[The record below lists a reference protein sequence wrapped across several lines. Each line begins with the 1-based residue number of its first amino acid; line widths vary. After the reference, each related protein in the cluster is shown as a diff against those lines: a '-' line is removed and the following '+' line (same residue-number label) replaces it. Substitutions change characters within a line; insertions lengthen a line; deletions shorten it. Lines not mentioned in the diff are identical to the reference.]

1 MCTQFYKKSVV
12 LTLFLLIF
20 SISAVYAQRAPS
32 IGVFFEASGTG
43 VTPADINNI
52 TNKIITELNSWGT
65 LNASQGADKGEYT
78 IRGALS
84 IQSGNFIASAVTV
97 NASSGQ
103 QLNEYQERG
112 RTLNDIS
119 ITSFCSSAVD
129 KVPLPN
135 YLLGTWRSI
144 VNMPD
149 GPVVCIIEFGTG
161 RRAAV
166 ERYDTWEHKRN
177 NALRY
182 EGYGA
187 GSYTYIGYA
196 NRQITVNAKQVR
208 IDAVFSVSLA
218 LEETLPEQTN
228 VNTGSLAIIFNS
240 DKTSFEVV
248 NGSLLCGRNHD
259 GPSVYPAAVIGFSQ
273 FVKIR

>member
-1 MCTQFYKKSVV
+1 MNHLCIKSV
-12 LTLFLLIF
+12 LLALFLILI
-20 SISAVYAQRAPS
+20 SLNAVYAQRVPS
-32 IGVFFEASGTG
+32 IGVVFEASGTG
-43 VTPADINNI
+43 VTAADINNI
-52 TNKIITELNSWGT
+52 TNKIVTELKSWGT
-65 LNASQGADKGEYT
+65 LNAAQGETGAEY
-78 IRGALS
+78 IIQGNLS
-84 IQSGNFIASAVTV
+84 IQNGNFIASAVTV
-97 NASSGQ
+97 NASSKQ

-119 ITSFCSSAVD
+119 ITGFCSSAVD
-129 KVPLPN
+129 RIPLPN
-135 YLLGTWRSI
+135 YLLGTWRST

-161 RRAAV
+161 RKAAV

-208 IDAVFSVSLA
+208 IDAVFSVNLD

-228 VNTGSLAIIFNS
+228 VNTGGLAIIFNG
-240 DKTSFEVV
+240 DKTSFEIQ

-259 GPSVYPAAVIGFSQ
+259 GPSVYPSAVIGFTQ